1 MVREDVSKSLSM
13 LTPGSPIIVEVSIP
27 PSKKIK
33 FKSIFVGFLPNKFML
48 IQLPD
53 LNRNA
58 ELVGNVKRGVACT
71 VRSIVEQH
79 EGSIVAFVTSIESTI
94 NIPAKMIV
102 LNIPQK
108 VVVQALRKETR
119 IDTQLNFEAI
129 VNNTSFKGVMVNLS
143 LEGCLLSTQKEEK
156 VVINKNDD
164 ITFSITDT
172 ALNDVTSIKGIVC
185 NCKSSL
191 NVDYA
196 GIKFD
201 DKSEKMIKNLLMKIL
216 FSN

>member
-13 LTPGSPIIVEVSIP
+13 LTPGSSIIVEVSIP
-27 PSKKIK
+27 PSKKVK

-58 ELVGNVKRGVACT
+58 ELVGNVKQGVACT
-71 VRSIVEQH
+71 VRSIVEKH

-108 VVVQALRKETR
+108 VVVQALRKGTR

-156 VVINKNDD
+156 VIINKDD
-164 ITFSITDT
+164 NITLSITDI
-172 ALNDVTSIKGIVC
+172 ALNDVTSIKGVVC
-185 NCKSSL
+185 NLKSSL
-191 NVDYA
+191 NFDYA

-201 DKSEKMIKNLLMKIL
+201 DKSEDIIKSLLMKIL

>member
-13 LTPGSPIIVEVSIP
+13 LTSGSSIIVEVSIP

-58 ELVGNVKRGVACT
+58 DLVGNIKQGVACT
-71 VRSIVEQH
+71 VRSIVEKH

-108 VVVQALRKETR
+108 VVVQALRKKTR
-119 IDTQLNFEAI
+119 IETQLNFEATM
-129 VNNTSFKGVMVNLS
+129 NNTSFKGVMVNLS
-143 LEGCLLSTQKEEK
+143 LEGCLLSTKKEEK
-156 VVINKNDD
+156 VVINKDD
-164 ITFSITDT
+164 EIILSITDT
-172 ALNDVTSIKGIVC
+172 PLSDFTSIKGIVC
-185 NCKSSL
+185 NFKLSL
-191 NVDYA
+191 NNNYS
-196 GIKFD
+196 GIKFE
-201 DKSEKMIKNLLMKIL
+201 DKSKEVIKNLMMKVL